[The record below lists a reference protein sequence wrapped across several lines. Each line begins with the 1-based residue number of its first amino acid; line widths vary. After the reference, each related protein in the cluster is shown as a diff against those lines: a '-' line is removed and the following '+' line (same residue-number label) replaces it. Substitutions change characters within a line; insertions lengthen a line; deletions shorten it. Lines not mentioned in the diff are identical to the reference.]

1 MIGADAIIKC
11 LEAEGV
17 STVFGYPGVAICPF
31 FNSILDSDIKTVLIR
46 TEQNAAHAASG
57 VARMTGRPGVCAVT
71 SGPGATNV
79 ITGIATAF
87 ADSIPMICITGQVN
101 SELLGSDVFQEA
113 DITGAVESFVKY
125 SYLVKKV
132 VFKVEILPM
141 IKLISCL
148 LVHAFFVLIMMIMYL
163 VAGRMPMLS
172 WIQVIYYSFA
182 ASMLALGLGYFTS
195 SVNVFFKDM
204 SQIVGIC
211 LQFGIWMAPIRYHES
226 MFTNR
231 LPWIEP
237 LFKINPFYYIVTGY
251 KDSMITGNWFWER
264 PKLTIYYWV
273 FTLLVFGVGLKMFKK
288 LRPHFS
294 DVL

>member
-101 SELLGSDVFQEA
+101 SELLGSDDGDPLPLRQLHQRHSTVLYLSHAAGSGGQ
-113 DITGAVESFVKY
+113 IPVVEG
-125 SYLVKKV
+125 LDG
-132 VFKVEILPM
+132 
-141 IKLISCL
+141 
-148 LVHAFFVLIMMIMYL
+148 VH
-163 VAGRMPMLS
+163 
-172 WIQVIYYSFA
+172 
-182 ASMLALGLGYFTS
+182 
-195 SVNVFFKDM
+195 N
-204 SQIVGIC
+204 
-211 LQFGIWMAPIRYHES
+211 
-226 MFTNR
+226 
-231 LPWIEP
+231 
-237 LFKINPFYYIVTGY
+237 
-251 KDSMITGNWFWER
+251 
-264 PKLTIYYWV
+264 
-273 FTLLVFGVGLKMFKK
+273 
-288 LRPHFS
+288 
-294 DVL
+294 